1 MDGATQPSRV
11 TINLIQGCLVA
22 TIQLDLD
29 RLVLERF
36 RKDLLERL
44 DDSRSR
50 QVILDCSGIEVM
62 DAEDFAGLRRT
73 VAMASLMG
81 ARVVLVGLQ
90 PGVVS
95 ALVDLGAE
103 VDGLRTALSLDDA
116 FLLLQSDNP
125 AGDAKGPEPE
135 GGGEDDHV
143 PPE

>member
-1 MDGATQPSRV
+1 MDGTSQPSRV
-11 TINLIQGCLVA
+11 TISLMQGCLVA

-29 RLVLERF
+29 RPSLERF
-36 RKDLLERL
+36 RKDLLRRL

-73 VAMASLMG
+73 IAMASLMG
-81 ARVVLVGLQ
+81 ARVVLAGLQ

-103 VDGLRTALSLDDA
+103 IDGLRTALSLDDA
-116 FLLLQSDNP
+116 FRLLQSEAAEARGKPDP
-125 AGDAKGPEPE
+125 QEEEKDDDA
-135 GGGEDDHV
+135 